1 MFRVLKAYANYDK
14 EIGYTQG
21 MNFIVASL
29 LYCLNPNNDKA
40 SLKGFSFQKNFILT
54 ILKNRRLLCNG

>member
-21 MNFIVASL
+21 MNFIVAAL
-29 LYCLNPNNDKA
+29 LYCLNPNNDKT
-40 SLKGFSFQKNFILT
+40 SLKGFSNKKLIF
-54 ILKNRRLLCNG
+54 